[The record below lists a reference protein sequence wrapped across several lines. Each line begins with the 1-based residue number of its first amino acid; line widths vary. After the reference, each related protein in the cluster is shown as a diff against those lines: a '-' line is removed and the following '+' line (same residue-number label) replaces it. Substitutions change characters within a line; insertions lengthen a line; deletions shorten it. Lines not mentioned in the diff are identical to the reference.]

1 MMQKGTRDRFST
13 ESRFGLSASSQQPAL
28 TLVAFSDLHMWRFGW
43 DWDFSPKR
51 ILGLTNL
58 ALRRARHYPIAV
70 QTAVIERLATEQADH
85 ILFTGDISTTSLR
98 SEFEQGQM
106 LLAPLML
113 RWGERFHAIPGNHDR
128 YTPRTARRRDFERLF
143 LGRAQ
148 NYPYTVRM
156 GETWSLVAI
165 DCSIPRAV
173 SSRGRMSDE
182 AIAALDA
189 ELAKER
195 AAGRQLAVMGHYP
208 LAYPERVRPS
218 WEHVLPE
225 RARVLEVLESHG
237 VKLYIH
243 GHKHCRWLV
252 DRGSALHAN
261 CGSAGLDGHGRR
273 AGYIRVRIEGPKI
286 ASIESVSL
294 DPAWTPSQPA
304 TSDVWVRQ
312 ELSVETCR

>member
-1 MMQKGTRDRFST
+1 
-13 ESRFGLSASSQQPAL
+13 
-28 TLVAFSDLHMWRFGW
+28 MWRFGW

-70 QTAVIERLATEQADH
+70 QTAIVERLATEQADH

-113 RWGERFHAIPGNHDR
+113 CWGDRFHAIPGNHDR

-148 NYPYTVRM
+148 TYPYTIRM
-156 GETWSLVAI
+156 GQYWSLVAI
-165 DCSIPRAV
+165 DCSIPRAL
-173 SSRGRMSDE
+173 SSRGRMSEE

-189 ELAKER
+189 ELAREK
-195 AAGRQLAVMGHYP
+195 ASGRQLAVMGHYP
-208 LAYPERVRPS
+208 LVYPQRVRPS

-225 RARVLEVLESHG
+225 RGRVLDVLESHG

-243 GHKHCRWLV
+243 GHKHWRWLV
-252 DRGSALHAN
+252 ERGSALHAN
-261 CGSAGLDGHGRR
+261 CGSAGLDSRERR
-273 AGYIRVRIEGPKI
+273 AGFIRLHLDGPNVS
-286 ASIESVSL
+286 AIESVSL
-294 DPAWTPSQPA
+294 STAWTPDRPT
-304 TSDVWVRQ
+304 TSDAWVRR
-312 ELSVETCR
+312 ELKPENIGR